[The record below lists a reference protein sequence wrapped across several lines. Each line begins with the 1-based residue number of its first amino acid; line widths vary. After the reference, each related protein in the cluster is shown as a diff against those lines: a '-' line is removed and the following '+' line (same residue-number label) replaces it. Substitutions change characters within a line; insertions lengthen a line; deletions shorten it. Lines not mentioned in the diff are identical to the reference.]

1 MKKPTGFKLILI
13 IVVMAGKILSR
24 MYLRIAE
31 SVERKRISGKMKP
44 PKSSSSVSVL
54 LALLYFEKHY

>member
-1 MKKPTGFKLILI
+1 LILI